1 MTRKVHV
8 VLGSIVCLI
17 VYLQIGLP
25 MRAATVA
32 TGFSETLV
40 ASGLSSP
47 TAMPFAPDG
56 RLFVAEQGGRLRVI
70 KSGVLLP
77 TPFLTVTVSS
87 VGERGLL
94 GVAFDPQFA
103 TNQFVYVYYT
113 ATSPNVH
120 NRISRFTANGDV
132 AATGSQKILL
142 DLNILSSTNH
152 NGGALAFGPDG
163 KLYAAVGENAVGG
176 HAQTLANLHGKMLR
190 INPDRG
196 PIGQAHTT
204 LIPTDNP
211 FYGTATTVSSTRSGC
226 ATRLPSRS
234 ILCKR
239 GSSSTTSATTRGK
252 RSTTASPGQTTA
264 GRTPRGVR
272 PIRHTTARGMST
284 VTRPAVPS
292 LAERFMHRQL
302 RSFRRTTSTII
313 SSPTTVAAGSAG
325 SIPQPAR

>member
-1 MTRKVHV
+1 MPRAQCVKHLSVLRWPNALAVSQGKSATTVRSLTVEVIVLAWGAAGNHDFAMFVVMTCLRVSLMTTQQARGKTRNVHV
-8 VLGSIVCLI
+8 VLTSIVCLI

-47 TAMPFAPDG
+47 TAMQFAPDG

-70 KSGVLLP
+70 TAGVLLP

-120 NRISRFTANGDV
+120 NRISRFTADGDV

-142 DLNILSSTNH
+142 DLNILGSANH

-163 KLYAAVGENAVGG
+163 KLYAAVGENTVGD
-176 HAQTLANLHGKMLR
+176 HAQSLANLGVEYGQGYYFGRPERPMAL
-190 INPDRG
+190 INVTG
-196 PIGQAHTT
+196 LGA
-204 LIPTDNP
+204 
-211 FYGTATTVSSTRSGC
+211 
-226 ATRLPSRS
+226 PS
-234 ILCKR
+234 
-239 GSSSTTSATTRGK
+239 
-252 RSTTASPGQTTA
+252 
-264 GRTPRGVR
+264 VR
-272 PIRHTTARGMST
+272 
-284 VTRPAVPS
+284 
-292 LAERFMHRQL
+292 
-302 RSFRRTTSTII
+302 
-313 SSPTTVAAGSAG
+313 
-325 SIPQPAR
+325 